1 MGLWR
6 SMGGTVHVE
15 IISADIGLTLTQ
27 INNTGIV
34 LTHITYI
41 NALTACADIPEKE
54 FGTFRKWAENKG
66 VQVKKIRN
74 DGLLLSLRSLLKR
87 PVLCIGMAILL
98 VLACWLPGRILFVR
112 VEGNAAIPTKFI
124 LEQAELCGIRLG
136 AVRRDVR
143 SEKMK
148 NALLSAIPQL
158 QWAGVNTSGC
168 VANITVREKS
178 IHDEQVQEQTGIAGI
193 VAARDGVILD
203 CTVLRG
209 NKLCQVGQAVKEGQL
224 LVSGYTDT
232 GLSVKAT
239 RAKAEIYAQTL
250 HELEVITPK
259 AAAIRGAKSR
269 EIKKY
274 GLLIGK
280 KLINFSKDSGISDA
294 GCVKMYSEE
303 YLKLPGGFQLPVGVF
318 CETLIVYDAAE
329 QVPTDAEQYS
339 WLESAAAEYLHTQ
352 MIAGKILNTD
362 TQLSANTESCSIR
375 GRYACTEMIGKEK
388 NEEIWQQDGEN
399 N

>member
-1 MGLWR
+1 VKIIRSEGLF
-6 SMGGTVHVE
+6 
-15 IISADIGLTLTQ
+15 LTL
-27 INNTGIV
+27 
-34 LTHITYI
+34 
-41 NALTACADIPEKE
+41 K
-54 FGTFRKWAENKG
+54 
-66 VQVKKIRN
+66 
-74 DGLLLSLRSLLKR
+74 SLVKR
-87 PVLCIGMAILL
+87 PVLCIGMAVLL
-98 VLACWLPGRILFVR
+98 AAACWLPGRILFVQ
-112 VEGNAAIPTKFI
+112 VEGNSAIPDKYI
-124 LEQAELCGIRLG
+124 LEQAEICGIRLG

-168 VANITVREKS
+168 VATISVREKS
-178 IHDEQVQEQTGIAGI
+178 TPEEHVQEQTGVAGV

-209 NKLCQVGQAVKEGQL
+209 NSLCHVGQAVKEGQL

-232 GLSVKAT
+232 GLIVKAT
-239 RAKAEIYAQTL
+239 RAKAEVYAQTL
-250 HELEVITPK
+250 RELEIISPK
-259 AAAIRGAKSR
+259 ASVNRGEKSR

-303 YLKLPGGFQLPVGVF
+303 YLTLPGGFQLPVGVF
-318 CETLIVYDAAE
+318 CETLIVYDTAE
-329 QVPTDAEQYS
+329 QIPADAEEFN
-339 WLESAAAEYLHTQ
+339 WLESAAAEYLQTQ
-352 MIAGKILNTD
+352 MIAGKILDAD
-362 TQLSANTESCSIR
+362 TQLSAGAESYSIR
-375 GRYACTEMIGKEK
+375 GRYACIEMIGKEK